1 MSGSVLDRLLDRGRG
16 HVVADVQ
23 ASVRRDLAALLN
35 ARRPWED
42 LPDRFAALRDSIL
55 GYGLPD
61 FAAGAFNA
69 PAARETLRREIEQAI
84 RRFEPRLSDVK
95 VTLLDSRS
103 TMTPIL
109 RIRVAGVLRIP
120 GGDSEPVTFDTALDT
135 ASADMTVGDAA
146 YG

>member
-1 MSGSVLDRLLDRGRG
+1 MRAPVRLQHNPITGRAMAVWLRLRLNEVG
-16 HVVADVQ
+16 PLV
-23 ASVRRDLAALLN
+23 ALLGV
-35 ARRPWED
+35 
-42 LPDRFAALRDSIL
+42 SIL